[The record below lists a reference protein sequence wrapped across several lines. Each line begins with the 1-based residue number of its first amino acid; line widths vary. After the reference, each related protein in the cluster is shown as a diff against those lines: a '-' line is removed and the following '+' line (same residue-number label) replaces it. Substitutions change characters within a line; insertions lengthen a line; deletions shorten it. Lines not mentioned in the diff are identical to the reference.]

1 MPRTPDI
8 GRPFASDQSDLDEV
22 VTGGFYSIGA
32 EILVE
37 QETANYF
44 KAATVLQMYCG
55 QVRVEYLSGK
65 KEWLTLTESKAGNV
79 GVRFYV

>member
-1 MPRTPDI
+1 VPRTPDI
-8 GRPFASDQSDLDEV
+8 GRPFASDQSDSDEV

-44 KAATVLQMYCG
+44 KAATVLQMCCG
-55 QVRVEYLSGK
+55 EVRVEYLSGK
-65 KEWLTLTESKAGNV
+65 KEWVDVDRVES
-79 GVRFYV
+79 RERRR